1 MGNYWGKVCIDR
13 KGRAR
18 AFKLNGVTRRVFE
31 EYNIPK
37 FVKTKMA
44 MLDMID
50 HHPALSCG
58 SYKTT
63 FTGLVISTATYHIYK
78 DVSSTREES
87 EARERSVNEEEK

>member
-37 FVKTKMA
+37 FVKTKIA
-44 MLDMID
+44 ILDLMDERGELPCRSKKIEYMKFTSYWIYG
-50 HHPALSCG
+50 PVLKYRPVRRGCG
-58 SYKTT
+58 N
-63 FTGLVISTATYHIYK
+63 
-78 DVSSTREES
+78 DD
-87 EARERSVNEEEK
+87 

>member
-1 MGNYWGKVCIDR
+1 MGNYWGKVRIDR

-44 MLDMID
+44 MLDFMEKD
-50 HHPALSCG
+50 LKLPCG
-58 SYKTT
+58 SYWRM
-63 FTGLVISTATYHIYK
+63 L
-78 DVSSTREES
+78 
-87 EARERSVNEEEK
+87 VNEEYENPLEPLKTYFICED